1 MTKQL
6 TITRISSTDKKK
18 DGSILEGKFGT
29 YFRVGIQTEEYG
41 DQWLNGFS
49 NRVPEYAVGDVIEAV
64 VTTEEWQGKEQL
76 KFKLARQEDRDKAEI
91 ENLKKE
97 LADKSGVD
105 EGDKK
110 EEVVEE
116 ATDEP
121 F

>member
-1 MTKQL
+1 MKQL
-6 TITRISSTDKKK
+6 TITRISCTDKKK

-49 NRVPEYAVGDVIEAV
+49 NQVPTYEVGDTIDAV

-76 KFKLARQEDRDKAEI
+76 KFKLANAEEKLAQENED
-91 ENLKKE
+91 LKKK
-97 LADKSGVD
+97 LAETNDGGV
-105 EGDKK
+105 K
-110 EEVVEE
+110 EES
-116 ATDEP
+116 TDEP